1 MPLLLAKGRAA
12 QPAKGAIL
20 LSVYIEEPR
29 FLPAG
34 ESCLVVEFADEID
47 RGANDAVTRLKSALE
62 TETGLKLKECLP
74 TYRSLSIYFD
84 PLEET
89 MERIIEESKKVL
101 GHAAEGGEQPHMEI
115 SIPVCYGGEYG
126 PDIKNV
132 AENAKISEEEVIER
146 HTANVC
152 HCYMIG
158 FIPGFA
164 YLGGMD
170 ESIATPRLANP
181 RTVIPGGSVGIAGK
195 QTGIYPLDS
204 PGGWQL
210 IGRTPL
216 RLFTPEAKNPTLIQ
230 AGYGVKFVSVS
241 EEEYKKIEAQV
252 ADGTYKPQL
261 TEVK

>member
-1 MPLLLAKGRAA
+1 MALNRSAVQRYEEATLLA
-12 QPAKGAIL
+12 
-20 LSVYIEEPR
+20 VYIDNPR

-47 RGANDAVTRLKSALE
+47 RAANDAVTRLKNYLE
-62 TETGLKLKECLP
+62 QCGSVKLRECLP

-84 PLEET
+84 PLT
-89 MERIIEESKKVL
+89 VSADRIIATAQKALSENSQGV
-101 GHAAEGGEQPHMEI
+101 GQRHTVI
-115 SIPVCYGGEYG
+115 SVPVCYGGEYG
-126 PDIKNV
+126 PDLENV
-132 AENAKISEEEVIER
+132 AAHTGLTADEVIAR
-146 HTANVC
+146 HARNVC

-170 ESIATPRLANP
+170 ETLATPRLANP
-181 RTVIPGGSVGIAGK
+181 RSVIPGGSVGIAGK

-216 RLFTPEAKNPTLIQ
+216 RLFTPEAERPTLIE
-230 AGYGVKFVSVS
+230 AGYGVKFVPVKDS
-241 EEEYKKIEAQV
+241 EYKKIAAEIA
-252 ADGTYKPQL
+252 AGRYKPEL
-261 TEVK
+261 TEER